1 MKKLRICMINAF
13 YPPYHTG
20 GCGIH
25 VYQLSNL
32 LVQQGH
38 EVEIIHCLD
47 SYFVKRRTKRK
58 GNYETHV
65 NQKVHSIKSGLGPL
79 SPAIT
84 YVTGY
89 PVLVG
94 KKIRGILAKGF
105 DVIHY
110 HNISLLGG
118 PAVLGFGDAI
128 KLFTLTT
135 YWLICPTHFL
145 WKFNREICE
154 QKECLKCM
162 ISYGKL
168 PVQFWRCLNLRD
180 KMLKNV
186 DSLIVQTMFVKRRHI
201 EEGIK
206 ARFDWIPVFALSP
219 YQENTIVEEESTVP
233 NPKNFTPY
241 FLYVGRLEF
250 NKGVHVL
257 IEAYTKKRRK
267 SKLLIVG
274 DGPYSQTLK
283 LQARE
288 NPNIVFLGQIPPEK
302 LGLFYRKALALV
314 IPSLWPE
321 IITLVVIEAMAHGIP
336 VITTGNGGLMEVVDG
351 NKAGIIYGELDEL
364 VDALDRIEDNRDLR
378 RQLAAN
384 ASSAYQKY
392 YTPEAHLQRYYG
404 LIDEFL

>member
-1 MKKLRICMINAF
+1 
-13 YPPYHTG
+13 
-20 GCGIH
+20 
-25 VYQLSNL
+25 
-32 LVQQGH
+32 
-38 EVEIIHCLD
+38 
-47 SYFVKRRTKRK
+47 
-58 GNYETHV
+58 
-65 NQKVHSIKSGLGPL
+65 
-79 SPAIT
+79 
-84 YVTGY
+84 VTGY

-186 DSLIVQTMFVKRRHI
+186 DSLIVQTMFVKRRHV

-219 YQENTIVEEESTVP
+219 YQENTIMEKESTVP
-233 NPKNFTPY
+233 NPKNFAPY

-267 SKLLIVG
+267 SKLLIAG
-274 DGPYSQTLK
+274 DGPCFQALK
-283 LQARE
+283 LQARG
-288 NPNIVFLGQIPPEK
+288 NPNIVFLGQIPPQK
-302 LGLFYRKALALV
+302 LGLFYRNALALV

-321 IITLVVIEAMAHGIP
+321 IITLVVIEAMSHGIP
-336 VITTGNGGLMEVVDG
+336 VITTGNGGLMEVVEG

-364 VDALDRIEDNRDLR
+364 VDALDLVEDNPDLR
-378 RQLAAN
+378 NNLAAN

-392 YTPEAHLQRYYG
+392 YTPEAHLQRYYR

>member
-1 MKKLRICMINAF
+1 MKKLRICMINTF

-38 EVEIIHCLD
+38 EVEVIHCLD
-47 SYFVKRRTKRK
+47 SYFAKRRTKRK
-58 GNYETHV
+58 GNYETPV
-65 NQKVHSIKSGLGPL
+65 NLKVHAIKSGLGPL

-94 KKIRGILAKGF
+94 KKIRRILAKGF

-145 WKFNREICE
+145 WKFNREICQ

-162 ISYGKL
+162 ISCGKL
-168 PVQFWRCLNLRD
+168 PLQFWRYLNLRD

-206 ARFDWIPVFALSP
+206 ARFDWIPVFALPP
-219 YQENTIVEEESTVP
+219 YQENTIGEEESTAP
-233 NPKNFTPY
+233 NLKNFTPY

-274 DGPYSQTLK
+274 DGPYSQALR
-283 LQARE
+283 LQARGD
-288 NPNIVFLGQIPPEK
+288 PNIVFLGQIPPEK
-302 LGLFYRKALALV
+302 LGLFYRNALALV

-321 IITLVVIEAMAHGIP
+321 IITLVVIEAMSHGLP

-351 NKAGIIYGELDEL
+351 NKAGIIYDDVDEL
-364 VDALDRIEDNRDLR
+364 VDALDLIEDDPDLR
-378 RQLAAN
+378 NNLAAN
-384 ASSAYQKY
+384 ASNAYQKY

-404 LIDEFL
+404 LIEEFL